1 VAIVGALLDTIGRW
15 LLDHAPGL
23 ARVYALSLCRR
34 PTATPTPGWSFAG
47 EFYRERRWLALR
59 RGALWT
65 HALKNKLDVCLMVP
79 WLDGTQIETTLG
91 TDASLCVYVA
101 GSFEP
106 NEFAFL
112 ARTLRP
118 GMTFIDV
125 GANEGL
131 FTLFA
136 ARHVGTAGRVIAAEP
151 SGRERTL
158 LERNIALNGLANV
171 TVVPQALANAP
182 GTAELLIAPQRHG
195 LHNTLGDFI
204 YQYDGALAPKRE
216 TVAVETLDALQQRL
230 SLARVDVMKIDVEGA
245 EVKVLTGGRTLLA
258 TSRPILLVEANEE
271 ALRRQG
277 TSTAAL
283 LDLLRTLDYQIH
295 IFNERGLTKP
305 WTEGQPLSANIVA
318 MPTSG

>member
-1 VAIVGALLDTIGRW
+1 VAIVGALLDTMGRW
-15 LLDHAPGL
+15 LLHHAPGL
-23 ARVYALSLCRR
+23 ARLYALSLSRR
-34 PTATPTPGWSFAG
+34 PCATPTPRWSFAG
-47 EFYRERRWLALR
+47 EFYLERQWLALR

-65 HALKNKLDVCLMVP
+65 HALDNGLDLRLVVP
-79 WLDGTQIETTLG
+79 WLDGTQIETMLG
-91 TDASLCVYVA
+91 TDASLCAYVA

-136 ARHVGTAGRVIAAEP
+136 ARRVGATGRVIAAEP
-151 SGRERTL
+151 SGRERAL
-158 LERNIALNGLANV
+158 LKRNIALNGLANT
-171 TVVPQALANAP
+171 TVVSQALADAP
-182 GTAELLIAPQRHG
+182 GTAELLIAPRRYG

-204 YQYDGALAPKRE
+204 YQYDGAPAPERE
-216 TVAVETLDALQQRL
+216 TVVVETLDGLQQRL

-245 EVKVLTGGRTLLA
+245 EVKVLTGGRALLA

-271 ALRRQG
+271 ALGHQG

-283 LDLLRTLDYQIH
+283 LDLLRALDYQIH
-295 IFNERGLTKP
+295 IFNERGLTEP
-305 WTEGQPLSANIVA
+305 WTEGRPLSANIVA